1 MEKAPTNSVLNVKA
15 LVGAFTQE
23 TAFSVIVKTDVA
35 LHSTSFD
42 IDISQPHHPAHLHQ
56 QPGGRGPDRGDHDG
70 GGLGPH
76 QRRGAQGQIP
86 QVIPLE
92 LEPKLEIDNR

>member
-1 MEKAPTNSVLNVKA
+1 MKA

-23 TAFSVIVKTDVA
+23 KAFSVIVKTGCGTDGA

-42 IDISQPHHPAHLHQ
+42 IDMSQPHHPAHLHQ

-86 QVIPLE
+86 QVIQLE